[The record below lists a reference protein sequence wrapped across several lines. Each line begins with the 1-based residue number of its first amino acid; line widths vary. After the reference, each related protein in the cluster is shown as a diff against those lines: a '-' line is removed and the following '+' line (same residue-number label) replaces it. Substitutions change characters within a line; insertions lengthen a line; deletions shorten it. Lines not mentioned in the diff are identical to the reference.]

1 VIRPRSSSGGGN
13 LLLTVVDGAGL
24 LGQVRP
30 LGKLEQRVMAIVWNG
45 DALTVRD
52 VMTRIDDEPAYT
64 TVMTTLD
71 RLFKKGLLGRDKDGT
86 AFVYRAAMSRDE
98 YHHAVVEEAVGDLLE
113 KATGPV
119 LAAFV
124 DAAAKLDEDNLQR
137 LEQLIA
143 THRRDS
149 NTSK

>member
-1 VIRPRSSSGGGN
+1 
-13 LLLTVVDGAGL
+13 
-24 LGQVRP
+24 
-30 LGKLEQRVMAIVWNG
+30 MAIIWDG
-45 DALTVRD
+45 DSFTVRETMRRMD
-52 VMTRIDDEPAYT
+52 GGPAYT

-71 RLFKKGLLGRDKDGT
+71 RLFKKGLLARDKDGT

-98 YHHAVVEEAVGDLLE
+98 YHHAVVEDAVGDLLE

-124 DAAAKLDEDNLQR
+124 DAAAKLDEDNLRR

-149 NTSK
+149 DKAT